1 MIVLAS
7 QSQTRRQLLTQAGVR
22 FSSATSPLDE
32 AALQADL
39 QHLSAKQLA
48 MALANAKAAA
58 FIPHDTNDTIIGVD
72 QTFELEGQVFHKPK
86 NPEQAKQ
93 HLQRM
98 SGKTHALHTAYAVFR
113 NSQHIA
119 DHCETATLT
128 VRPLSDDFIDRYLA
142 STSDTILASVG
153 CYQLEGLGIQ
163 LMQDIKGDY
172 FSILGLPLLPLLAH
186 LRQHGE
192 LAP

>member
-7 QSQTRRQLLTQAGVR
+7 QSEIRRQLLTAAGVT
-22 FSSATSPLDE
+22 FITVTSPIDE

-39 QHLSAKQLA
+39 QHVSPKDVAIKLA
-48 MALANAKAAA
+48 HAKADALNPQQ
-58 FIPHDTNDTIIGVD
+58 INDMIIGVD
-72 QTFELEGQVFHKPK
+72 QTFELEGEVFHKPK
-86 NPEQAKQ
+86 NRDQAKQ
-93 HLQRM
+93 QLQRM
-98 SGKTHALHTAYAVFR
+98 SGRTHCLHTAYAMFR
-113 NSQHIA
+113 NRQPIA

-128 VRPLSDDFIDRYLA
+128 MRTLSDDFIDGYIA
-142 STSDTILASVG
+142 STPDTILASVG

-186 LRQHGE
+186 LRQHGG
-192 LAP
+192 LAT

>member
-7 QSQTRRQLLTQAGVR
+7 QSQIRRQLLTAACVT
-22 FSSATSPLDE
+22 FIAATSPIDE

-39 QHLSAKQLA
+39 KHLKPKQLA
-48 MALANAKAAA
+48 LALAKAKAAA
-58 FIPHDTNDTIIGVD
+58 YVTKDTNDMIIGVD
-72 QTFELEGQVFHKPK
+72 QTFELDGQVFHKPK
-86 NPEQAKQ
+86 NRDQAKQ
-93 HLQRM
+93 QLQRI
-98 SGKTHALHTAYAVFR
+98 SGRTHCLHTAYAMFR
-113 NSQHIA
+113 NRQPIA
-119 DHCETATLT
+119 DHCETAALT
-128 VRPLSDDFIDRYLA
+128 MRTLSDDFIDRYLA
-142 STSDTILASVG
+142 STPDTVLASVG

-192 LAP
+192 LAT

>member
-7 QSQTRRQLLTQAGVR
+7 QSQIRRQLLTAAGVT
-22 FSSATSPLDE
+22 FIAATSPLDE
-32 AALQADL
+32 AALQANH
-39 QHLSAKQLA
+39 QHLNPKEL
-48 MALANAKAAA
+48 ALALAKAKAAA
-58 FIPHDTNDTIIGVD
+58 FVPKETNDIIIGVD

-86 NPEQAKQ
+86 NRDQAKKQ
-93 HLQRM
+93 LQRM
-98 SGKTHALHTAYAVFR
+98 SGRTHRIHTAYEMFR
-113 NSQHIA
+113 NQQHIA
-119 DHCETATLT
+119 EHCETATLT
-128 VRPLSDDFIDRYLA
+128 VRPLSDDFIDRYIA
-142 STSDTILASVG
+142 STSDSILTSVG

-192 LAP
+192 LAS